1 VATRIRTS
9 RRNDILHAFTSL
21 VAVQGYES
29 TTINQIAEQLELS
42 KGTIMYHFGSKD
54 QMLRQMALEYMERRL
69 ADLASI
75 TKQAVPCDIRV
86 RAIIFSLITSYRDD
100 GPAAVGFSRE
110 FMRLMV
116 EPLMDEVRLLRQKY
130 LGELELVINDGIE
143 EGTFRNTE
151 AKIVALQIIGMCQWT
166 WTWLRSD
173 GFLTHEEIA
182 AIFAD
187 SVLNGLSAGTD
198 RTSAIV

>member
-9 RRNDILHAFTSL
+9 RRNDILLAFTSL

-54 QMLRQMALEYMERRL
+54 QMLRQMALDYMERRL
-69 ADLASI
+69 TDLASI
-75 TKQAVPCDIRV
+75 TKKAVPCDIRV

-100 GPAAVGFSRE
+100 GPAAVAFSRE

-130 LGELELVINDGIE
+130 LGELEKVIKDGIE

-173 GFLTHEEIA
+173 GSLTHEEIA

-198 RTSAIV
+198 RSSAIV